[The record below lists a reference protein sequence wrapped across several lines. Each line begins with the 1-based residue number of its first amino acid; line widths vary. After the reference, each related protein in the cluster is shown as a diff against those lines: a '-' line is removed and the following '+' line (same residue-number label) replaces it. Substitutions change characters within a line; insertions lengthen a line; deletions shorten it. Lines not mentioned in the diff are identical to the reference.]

1 MITKKTKEAKSNLDM
16 FMRDTSEAADKY
28 KVSYLLA
35 GSNED
40 SDEDVCRIHRR
51 GKIPELTLMASLIQA
66 MVISLLTND
75 IDNIT
80 DTENDYV

>member
-35 GSNED
+35 GS
-40 SDEDVCRIHRR
+40 DEDVCRLHRK
-51 GKIPELTLMASLIQA
+51 GKITELTLMASLIQA